1 MGKLRALTKSFLF
14 RRPLSWGEPAGL
26 GELSGCGTPSRLA
39 SWGTV
44 TCVVLLSATT
54 ACATV
59 RPEQR
64 ALLADPTMQHEGD
77 TLDAEA
83 RQHVLENREGAFGGG
98 SVRGG
103 GCGCN

>member
-1 MGKLRALTKSFLF
+1 MTKLWAHHLDSPRGRGATTL
-14 RRPLSWGEPAGL
+14 RRFA
-26 GELSGCGTPSRLA
+26 A
-39 SWGTV
+39 V
-44 TCVVLLSATT
+44 VVLMLAPS

-64 ALLADPTMQHEGD
+64 AILADPTMRHED
-77 TLDAEA
+77 EELEAEA

>member
-1 MGKLRALTKSFLF
+1 MTKHSGTLIY
-14 RRPLSWGEPAGL
+14 RTREHDAR
-26 GELSGCGTPSRLA
+26 LSGRCALGMLLLA
-39 SWGTV
+39 M
-44 TCVVLLSATT
+44 LSG
-54 ACATV
+54 ACASV

-64 ALLADPTMQHEGD
+64 AILADPTMQHDDEG
-77 TLDAEA
+77 LDAEA